1 MSVISNQ
8 SIRTDVTFSTTIAE
22 FSCHF
27 LDIILFKVDVC
38 KNGAENKLSRRSNYL
53 VILPVITVSYPTSY
67 IVTHSGIVIL
77 IITKFNLITVA
88 INYRSK
94 HN

>member
-1 MSVISNQ
+1 MFKLFGDFTGDSSN
-8 SIRTDVTFSTTIAE
+8 
-22 FSCHF
+22 
-27 LDIILFKVDVC
+27 
-38 KNGAENKLSRRSNYL
+38 
-53 VILPVITVSYPTSY
+53 

-94 HN
+94 RN